1 MAEAGI
7 SPRQQVAQDL
17 ADTCMFGNLNDSY
30 GVILS
35 KTEHNGKSCW
45 SVTFAKAAIL
55 DGVIRVYS
63 PSFIQVKWEGKM
75 GKGSEVFRNMSNAR
89 EFITNKFITP

>member
-1 MAEAGI
+1 MAEPGI
-7 SPRQQVAQDL
+7 SPRQQVAVDL
-17 ADTCMFGNLNDSY
+17 ADTCLFGGLDESY
-30 GVILS
+30 GVNVS
-35 KTEHNGKSCW
+35 KGDHNGKSCW
-45 SVTFAKAAIL
+45 TVTFAKAAIL